1 MYRRYKKQVVLV
13 LFIITNVFFIPP
25 VLAVETPSA
34 VTPELYTVVMQKMV
48 ADQIL
53 AGTDPATLSQD
64 QIQAIATAVAQR
76 ATIPRIGNITGT
88 KGQYTVT
95 TGITGI
101 ARGVLPVGRYKI
113 TLTPLKDFS
122 FVLASDEVTI
132 DKYNATY
139 IGIGIREEK
148 GKRWFGNFISWIQTK
163 LFPKKLRARTPTP
176 ITDLDTNTLILQ
188 LFNDTNGNGVPDSG
202 EKPVEWANLQV
213 TLTKVSTEEL
223 ISLVK
228 GTQPIQLKALPLNM
242 HSVMDLLSALYVVTS
257 GDVTI
262 SFQQNGV
269 IHSVAT
275 RQGKSFGTDAPL
287 DIGISY
293 QVQVMY
299 PGALLIMY

>member
-1 MYRRYKKQVVLV
+1 M
-13 LFIITNVFFIPP
+13 
-25 VLAVETPSA
+25 
-34 VTPELYTVVMQKMV
+34 
-48 ADQIL
+48 
-53 AGTDPATLSQD
+53 
-64 QIQAIATAVAQR
+64 
-76 ATIPRIGNITGT
+76 
-88 KGQYTVT
+88 
-95 TGITGI
+95 
-101 ARGVLPVGRYKI
+101 
-113 TLTPLKDFS
+113 
-122 FVLASDEVTI
+122 
-132 DKYNATY
+132 
-139 IGIGIREEK
+139 
-148 GKRWFGNFISWIQTK
+148 
-163 LFPKKLRARTPTP
+163 
-176 ITDLDTNTLILQ
+176 
-188 LFNDTNGNGVPDSG
+188 
-202 EKPVEWANLQV
+202 QV